1 MIPTQNDALIKA
13 QRMLVDFLQA
23 NEQDILE
30 MDDPQLQIHQS
41 TLRPDAVLKYG
52 DVVFIVEYKD
62 SGKAASVEN
71 GILQLKRM
79 NLHENISVR
88 LLVVPYMHDRGR
100 ERCRQE
106 GISWLDLSG
115 NADIT
120 GHGIRISSSG
130 RPNIYRQPGRSSGVF
145 ARKSSRVSRVLLH
158 HAESSFTQR
167 ELSKIT
173 DLDEGYVS
181 KIVRSLES
189 DELIDRL
196 EDRSVKA
203 RDKSLLLDAW
213 REAYDFHEQPLIR
226 GHVPARSG
234 LDLLSVLSREFSS
247 DGIEYAASGLAGAWL
262 YTQFADF
269 RIATIY
275 LQRSIPAEKL
285 SELGFRE
292 GEPGENIWLVIP
304 KDEWVFYESKEIDG
318 IRSVHPL
325 QVFLD
330 LKGHPERA
338 EEAAD
343 ELRGLIF
350 GTETK

>member
-1 MIPTQNDALIKA
+1 
-13 QRMLVDFLQA
+13 
-23 NEQDILE
+23 
-30 MDDPQLQIHQS
+30 
-41 TLRPDAVLKYG
+41 
-52 DVVFIVEYKD
+52 
-62 SGKAASVEN
+62 
-71 GILQLKRM
+71 M
-79 NLHENISVR
+79 NHSEKMPVR
-88 LLVVPYMHDRGR
+88 LLVVPYMHERGR

-120 GHGIRISSSG
+120 GPRIRISISG

-145 ARKSSRVSRVLLH
+145 ARKSSRVSRVLLY
-158 HAESSFTQR
+158 HADSAFTQR
-167 ELSKIT
+167 ELSKLT
-173 DLDEGYVS
+173 DLDEGYIS

-196 EDRSVKA
+196 EDGSVKA

-213 REAYDFHEQPLIR
+213 REAYDFHKQPLVR

-234 LDLLSVLSREFSS
+234 LDLLSALSQKLSS

-275 LQRSIPAEKL
+275 LQRPIPAAKL
-285 SELGFRE
+285 SNLGFRE
-292 GEPGENIWLVIP
+292 GEAGENIWIVIP
-304 KDEWVFYESKEIDG
+304 KDEWVFYESREVDG
-318 IRSVHPL
+318 IRSVHPV

-338 EEAAD
+338 EEAAG

-350 GTETK
+350 GPETS